1 MATYTVQSSLNVIHD
16 KDPDISDA
24 VERERESNNQVL
36 AERERY

>member
-24 VERERESNNQVL
+24 VERESNHQVL